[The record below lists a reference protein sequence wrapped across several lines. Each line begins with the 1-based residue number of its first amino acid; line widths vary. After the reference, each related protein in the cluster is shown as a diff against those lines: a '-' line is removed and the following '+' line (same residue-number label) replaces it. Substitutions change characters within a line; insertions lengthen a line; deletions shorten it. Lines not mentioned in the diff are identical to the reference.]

1 MEKINDSQFVSILRD
16 WQTGLDQDP
25 SQAERSTVSR
35 PTFQLEFDSATNRRI
50 PSAEAIKT
58 NFGKR

>member
-25 SQAERSTVSR
+25 SEAERSTVSR
-35 PTFQLEFDSATNRRI
+35 PTFQLEFDSLLI
-50 PSAEAIKT
+50 EESLQLKL
-58 NFGKR
+58 